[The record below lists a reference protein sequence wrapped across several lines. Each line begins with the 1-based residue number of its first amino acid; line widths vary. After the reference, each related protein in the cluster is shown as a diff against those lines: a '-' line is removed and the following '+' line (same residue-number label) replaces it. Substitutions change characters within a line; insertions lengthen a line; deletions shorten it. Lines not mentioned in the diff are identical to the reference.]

1 MEGIGIEIYLQVTFF
16 IPLYMQ
22 LTKTLTAKEFLK
34 HAATTGAIFLLV
46 LIIGGY
52 ATYKTITLDTSH
64 NKSTPPATVEPVSS
78 GENTDIIDPTDPI
91 NTTTTSTA
99 DTVKIGDNTVTLLN
113 KNNNTIIIKNTATS
127 TGSSTS
133 GSGKATSTTSS
144 NTSTTQQVK
153 VPAGMTLQSYLD
165 HIALSQAMI
174 STGGDPTKQAQVIAN
189 ATATAQAPQN
199 NEAAAMTL
207 CKEIASYMGKDLGSI
222 TSGVGCLAMV
232 KSDMLYTLNG
242 VHSQEQATKYN
253 YFINKIKALGY

>member
-1 MEGIGIEIYLQVTFF
+1 
-16 IPLYMQ
+16 MQ

-34 HAATTGAIFLLV
+34 HGVTTGAIFLLV

-64 NKSTPPATVEPVSS
+64 NKNTLPATVEHVPN
-78 GENTDIIDPTDPI
+78 GDTIDPIDPI

-127 TGSSTS
+127 TGLSAS
-133 GSGKATSTTSS
+133 GSSNATSTTSS
-144 NTSTTQQVK
+144 GTSTTQQVK

-174 STGGDPTKQAQVIAN
+174 ATGGDPAKQAQVIAN
-189 ATATAQAPQN
+189 ATATAQAHQN

-222 TSGVGCLAMV
+222 TNGVGCLAMV

-242 VHSQEQATKYN
+242 VHSQDQATKYK
-253 YFINKIKALGY
+253 YFIDKIKALGY